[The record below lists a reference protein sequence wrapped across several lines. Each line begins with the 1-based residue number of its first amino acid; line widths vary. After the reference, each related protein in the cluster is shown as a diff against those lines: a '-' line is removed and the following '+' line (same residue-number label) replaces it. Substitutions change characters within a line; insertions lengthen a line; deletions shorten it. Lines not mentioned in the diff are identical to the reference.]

1 MASRLEKVRTDIP
14 FFLILPTIPD
24 EKRLPWYDI
33 NLLIQQKKNREADL
47 CLDSTQRNIVN

>member
-33 NLLIQQKKNREADL
+33 NLLIQQKKTERLICVLTAP
-47 CLDSTQRNIVN
+47 SGT